1 MAFSALTLLLIIQS
15 VSSDRSLGM
24 PCAACTSQ
32 ECLQLPEALGKWK
45 QRFHVLASVD
55 IYEFS
60 FP

>member
-1 MAFSALTLLLIIQS
+1 MAFSALTLLLIMQS

-32 ECLQLPEALGKWK
+32 ECLQLPETLGKGK
-45 QRFHVLASVD
+45 QRFHVLALVD
-55 IYEFS
+55 TDAFS